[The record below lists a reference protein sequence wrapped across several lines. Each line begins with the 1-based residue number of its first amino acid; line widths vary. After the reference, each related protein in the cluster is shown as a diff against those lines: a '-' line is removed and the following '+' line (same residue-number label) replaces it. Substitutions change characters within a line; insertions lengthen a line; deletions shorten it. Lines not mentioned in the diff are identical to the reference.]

1 MLLRYSFKYL
11 IFTLLQII
19 AVKWTISIFLGIL
32 PWLTSYRL
40 GNRVKHGSYPRSY
53 RWLIRLLVDLLP
65 LKPFYRLQTN
75 MRQNRCENLLNS
87 RSFLILGDKTL
98 SLVMSPLC
106 ESCNLLFYRL
116 HALKGL
122 HLRMMVSSS
131 SALTRIGMLALLGIW
146 AISSVILF
154 TRQHK
159 FVANPSCTW
168 YDSII
173 LRKFLQDDLMNSQAR
188 TVLSLLELLNVF
200 GTFFLVIRWWFW
212 KCFHLGSIPCTSCC
226 RFPSRSCR
234 RVPLVFWGGVYIN

>member
-1 MLLRYSFKYL
+1 MLLRYSFEYL

-53 RWLIRLLVDLLP
+53 RWLKRLLVDLLP

-131 SALTRIGMLALLGIW
+131 SALTRIGILALLGIW

-173 LRKFLQDDLMNSQAR
+173 LRNFLQGWLDEFTGADGAFFAR
-188 TVLSLLELLNVF
+188 TSKCIRNLFFGNQMMVLEVFPSWKHTVHFLLP
-200 GTFFLVIRWWFW
+200 I
-212 KCFHLGSIPCTSCC
+212 SIP
-226 RFPSRSCR
+226 FVPSSSTGIPGRC
-234 RVPLVFWGGVYIN
+234 VH